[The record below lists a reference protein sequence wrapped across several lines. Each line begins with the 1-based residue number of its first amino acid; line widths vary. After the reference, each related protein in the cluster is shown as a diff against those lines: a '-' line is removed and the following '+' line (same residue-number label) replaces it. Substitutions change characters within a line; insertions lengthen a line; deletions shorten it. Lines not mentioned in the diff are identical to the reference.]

1 MGHDPHHAVFGDR
14 AGGPALRE
22 LPLQPAGGRLMQ
34 QMALIQQGDQHVDVE
49 QGPAHQRPASSRS

>member
-1 MGHDPHHAVFGDR
+1 
-14 AGGPALRE
+14 
-22 LPLQPAGGRLMQ
+22 MQ